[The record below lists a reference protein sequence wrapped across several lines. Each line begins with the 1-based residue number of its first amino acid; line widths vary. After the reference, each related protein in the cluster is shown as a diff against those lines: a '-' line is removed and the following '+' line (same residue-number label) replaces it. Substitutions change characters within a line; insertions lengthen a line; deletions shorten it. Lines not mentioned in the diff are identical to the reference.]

1 MRPAAYPLKFA
12 GAALLFLKA
21 FSPLFAAVYTICPS
35 GCDYTSIQSAY
46 NAASTGD
53 TLELRANLSENMTWA
68 TAGKSCNI
76 TSQSGQRFTWDGADN
91 SGATFVLNNITTALS
106 AWTISNVVMNH
117 SSSSGGNVIELKG
130 GGQVHPNVTIDNCV
144 LMRTSTSTVNNN
156 IIVNTS
162 SWDTNTNDQV
172 TINRTEI
179 IGSPYCNG
187 LSFLQ
192 ANGGGNTQYT
202 YNLTNCIMRNFT
214 GTMSAF
220 YDDVPNQGLRVQA
233 ANCTFFNNNNVLRSS
248 GDYRNTVGFIKN
260 CLFLGNTN
268 DVYNLH
274 DYMKP
279 YFTYCAISGSGYGT
293 GCQYNPAL
301 TEVMDAS
308 VSSPNLRLSSAS
320 VKCIDLGTNTGAPL
334 VDFDNNAR
342 PFNAV
347 TDIGAFERRLNVPMI
362 KSANP
367 MKGTIG
373 DTITFCIEYTNTNSE
388 AVSFNIWDTVPY
400 AMDYVSCESGCGVN
414 YYGDIKVVYWVL
426 NGIVQGASGI
436 VCFDAVIMRLP

>member
-1 MRPAAYPLKFA
+1 MDKTAFKTAVL
-12 GAALLFLKA
+12 GAVLFFMKA
-21 FSPLFAAVYTICPS
+21 VSHLYGAVYTICPS
-35 GCDYTSIQSAY
+35 GCDYVSIQAAY
-46 NAASTGD
+46 NGASTGD
-53 TLELRANLSENMTWA
+53 TLELRANLSENMTWT
-68 TAGKSCNI
+68 TAGKSCDI
-76 TSQSGQRFTWDGADN
+76 TSQNGQRFTWDGADN
-91 SGATFVLNNITTALS
+91 SGATFVLNNITTSLP
-106 AWTISNVVMNH
+106 AWTISDIVMNH

-172 TINRTEI
+172 SLNRTEI
-179 IGSPYCNG
+179 IGSSYCNG

-202 YNLTNCIMRNFT
+202 YNLTNCIIRNFT
-214 GTMSAF
+214 GAMSAF
-220 YDDVPNQGLRVQA
+220 YDDVPNQGLRIQA
-233 ANCTFFNNNNVLRSS
+233 LNCTFFNNYNVLRSS

-260 CLFLGNTN
+260 CFFLANTN
-268 DVYNLH
+268 DVSNLH
-274 DYMKP
+274 AGMKP

-301 TEVMDAS
+301 TEVIDAS
-308 VSSPNLRLSSAS
+308 VTAPDLRLSSSS
-320 VKCIDLGTNTGAPL
+320 VKCLDLGTNSGAPA

-342 PFNAV
+342 PFNGV
-347 TDIGAFERRLNVPMI
+347 TDIGAFERRLNIPMI

-367 MKGTIG
+367 IKGTFG
-373 DTITFCIEYTNTNSE
+373 DTITFCIEYTNANSE

-400 AMDYVSCESGCGVN
+400 AMDYVSCDSGCGVN
-414 YYGDIKVVYWVL
+414 YYGDIKVVYWVYTQL
-426 NGIVQGASGI
+426 ASGATGT
-436 VCFDAVIMRLP
+436 VCFSAVIARYP